1 MKNTSKKFLKF
12 NDKTISFL
20 AIDGEYWIAIKPI
33 CEVLNV
39 NYNRQFQ
46 NLKTDNLLG
55 QLFAVQQMVG
65 ADSNLRQMVAIPE
78 KFIYGWLFSIRSDSK
93 ELQTYKME
101 CYEVLFNHFHGSV
114 TGRSEVLKEKM
125 QLQEKVADLKSNLE
139 DNEDYQALLKAE
151 AAILRTGKNLKSLD
165 KQFINEQLVLWQQ

>member
-39 NYNRQFQ
+39 NFDRQYK
-46 NLKTDNLLG
+46 NLKSDKILD
-55 QLFAVQQMVG
+55 QLYAKQPMTG
-65 ADSNLRQMVAIPE
+65 ADKKTYNMVALPE

-125 QLQEKVADLKSNLE
+125 QLQEKVAVLKSSLI
-139 DNEDYQALLKAE
+139 DNEDYQALVKAE